1 MKYIKMNMTRFSFVI
16 CLMAIST
23 ACLQAVVLPK
33 TSYVDMPIEGVYDD
47 YGFSAGSYVY
57 SASPFYALGSYET
70 CTSELPNIGACED
83 CCDSSFDPYNNPD
96 FIACATACNGD
107 ESCIAECENTHG
119 AAEVAKCKV
128 ACNKGE
134 SLPLD
139 GGEWLLVFAL
149 MVEFCYLCIGKLSI
163 KRYFIHER
171 YS

>member
-70 CTSELPNIGACED
+70 CTNQLPNVGACED

-139 GGEWLLVFAL
+139 GGEWLLVMLGLITTFGTILVKISGSKFLLA
-149 MVEFCYLCIGKLSI
+149 FS
-163 KRYFIHER
+163 
-171 YS
+171 

>member
-1 MKYIKMNMTRFSFVI
+1 MTRFSFVI

-139 GGEWLLVFAL
+139 GGEWLLVMLGLITTFGTILVKISGSKFLLA
-149 MVEFCYLCIGKLSI
+149 FS
-163 KRYFIHER
+163 
-171 YS
+171 

>member
-107 ESCIAECENTHG
+107 ESCIADCENTYG
-119 AAEVAKCKV
+119 AAQVAKCKV
-128 ACNKGE
+128 ACNRGE

-139 GGEWLLVFAL
+139 GGEWLLVMLGLITTFGTILVKISGSKFLLA
-149 MVEFCYLCIGKLSI
+149 FS
-163 KRYFIHER
+163 
-171 YS
+171 

>member
-23 ACLQAVVLPK
+23 ACIQAVVLPK
-33 TSYVDMPIEGVYDD
+33 TSYVDMSIDSSYGEPGVNTTAYMMKT
-47 YGFSAGSYVY
+47 SSIN
-57 SASPFYALGSYET
+57 ALGSYES
-70 CTSELPNIGACED
+70 CTSQTSPGACED
-83 CCDSSFDPYNNPD
+83 CCDTTYDPYNKPE
-96 FIACATACNGD
+96 FHTCAEACKGDLSCIERCEESYGANDIRKCKTACSNG
-107 ESCIAECENTHG
+107 A
-119 AAEVAKCKV
+119 
-128 ACNKGE
+128 

>member
-70 CTSELPNIGACED
+70 CTSKLPDVGACED

-96 FIACATACNGD
+96 FINCATDCNGD
-107 ESCIAECENTHG
+107 ESCIANCENTYG

-139 GGEWLLVFAL
+139 GGEWLLVMLGLITTFVTILVKISGSKFLLA
-149 MVEFCYLCIGKLSI
+149 FS
-163 KRYFIHER
+163 
-171 YS
+171 

>member
-33 TSYVDMPIEGVYDD
+33 TSYVDMPIEGVYDE

-70 CTSELPNIGACED
+70 CTSQLPNVGACED

-139 GGEWLLVFAL
+139 GGEWLLVMLGLITTFGTTLVKISGSKFLLA
-149 MVEFCYLCIGKLSI
+149 FS
-163 KRYFIHER
+163 
-171 YS
+171 

>member
-1 MKYIKMNMTRFSFVI
+1 MNMTRFSFVI

-70 CTSELPNIGACED
+70 CTNQLPNVGACED

-96 FIACATACNGD
+96 FSSGQIKLFVFYRKINIIND
-107 ESCIAECENTHG
+107 EQKTIIKKIITPRTGIKAKKPAINPNINENIERFFKLHIYTSF
-119 AAEVAKCKV
+119 V
-128 ACNKGE
+128 
-134 SLPLD
+134 
-139 GGEWLLVFAL
+139 L
-149 MVEFCYLCIGKLSI
+149 M
-163 KRYFIHER
+163 
-171 YS
+171 